1 MYIMCSLQG
10 LAMLWFEADVFQCML
25 QSPPADSMM

>member
-1 MYIMCSLQG
+1 
-10 LAMLWFEADVFQCML
+10 MLWIAADVFQCML